1 MKTLLLII
9 AFLCVGF
16 SQLSAQI
23 KINEVNC
30 YNLGDGRYYC
40 QDKESKEPLE
50 GSVRM
55 IDGYNSQYIEAV
67 FNKGIPNG
75 SWKLFKN
82 NVLIEEY
89 TYKDGI
95 LDGDYKE
102 YYMDGSKKSERH
114 FVNGKAEGK
123 FIKYYSNGKVESE
136 VNYKNGEQDGA
147 EVFYDSEGN
156 VRSSATYSTGKETGS
171 KKQLITSNTGD
182 YELSANYRGG
192 KYDGAYSEI
201 FTNGNTKVKGNYIN
215 GKKDGT
221 WEFGKKDGS
230 KIRTEVYANDDKI
243 KETIYYNDGS
253 VEVIRELKNGKKNG
267 WERTYNFREG
277 TLKSEIYYRDGE
289 VSLNTAANDGAS
301 GKNAGLAKQTKQIT
315 SNYGIYIQS
324 FYQNNGKYEGE
335 YAEQWAEGDKAM
347 KTKGQ
352 YENGKKTGLWMY
364 CNTSGQKERE
374 ETFANDKL
382 EGKQTFYDRSGK
394 ISKYYNYKND
404 VKDGE
409 YAIYSNAV
417 LSEKGTY
424 VNDRVEGLRT
434 YYYPNGK
441 PQRETILPHTSN
453 GEQIE
458 KEYSETGVL
467 LSEFHYEGGRQVS
480 EKQYFNNGK
489 LKRALQL
496 DANGKLSVVE
506 EYDESGKKILPVSK

>member
-1 MKTLLLII
+1 MKTLLLTIMV
-9 AFLCVGF
+9 LCINL
-16 SQLSAQI
+16 SLLSAQI

-40 QDKESKEPLE
+40 QDEKSKEPLE
-50 GSVRM
+50 GKVRM
-55 IDGYNSQYIEAV
+55 IDGYNSQYVEAV
-67 FNKGIPNG
+67 FKKGIPNG

-82 NVLIEEY
+82 NVLVEEY
-89 TYKDGI
+89 TYKEGI

-123 FIKYYSNGKVESE
+123 FIKYYSGGKIESE
-136 VNYKNGEQDGA
+136 VNFKNGEQDGT
-147 EVFYDSEGN
+147 EIFYDSEGK

-171 KKQLITSNTGD
+171 KKQLITSNVGD
-182 YELSANYRGG
+182 YELSANYKDG

-201 FTNGNTKVKGNYIN
+201 FTNGNIKVKGNYMN

-243 KETIYYNDGS
+243 KETIYYTDGS

-267 WERTYNFREG
+267 WERTYNFGEG
-277 TLKSEIYYRDGE
+277 TLKREIYYRDGV
-289 VSLNTAANDGAS
+289 VSSNTTDGGGVS
-301 GKNAGLAKQTKQIT
+301 GKNAGLARQTKQIT

-335 YAEQWAEGDKAM
+335 YTEQWAEGDKAM

-352 YENGKKTGLWMY
+352 YENGKKTGLWIY
-364 CNTSGQKERE
+364 YNQSGQKEKE
-374 ETFANDKL
+374 ETFAGDKL
-382 EGKQTFYDRSGK
+382 EGKQTFYDRSNK
-394 ISKYYNYKND
+394 VSKYYNYKND

-441 PQRETILPHTSN
+441 PKSETILPHNPN
-453 GEQIE
+453 GERVE
-458 KEYSETGVL
+458 KEYSEKGILIT
-467 LSEFHYEGGRQVS
+467 EFRYESGRQVS
-480 EKQYFNNGK
+480 EKHYFDNGK
-489 LKRALQL
+489 LKQVQQL
-496 DANGKLSVVE
+496 DENGRLRVVE
-506 EYDESGKKILPVSK
+506 EYDENGKKIK

>member
-1 MKTLLLII
+1 MKTLLLATMI
-9 AFLCVGF
+9 LCTAL

-23 KINEVNC
+23 KINDVNC

-40 QDKESKEPLE
+40 QNKETKEPLE

-55 IDGYNSQYIEAV
+55 IDGYTSQYVEAV
-67 FNKGIPNG
+67 FKKGIPDG
-75 SWKLFKN
+75 SWKRYEN
-82 NVLIEEY
+82 NVLVEEY
-89 TYKDGI
+89 TYKEGI
-95 LDGDYKE
+95 LNGDYKT
-102 YYMDGSKKSERH
+102 YYTDGSKKSERQ

-123 FIKYYSNGKVESE
+123 FIKYYTNGKIESE
-136 VNYKNGEQDGA
+136 VNFKNGEQDGA

-156 VRSSATYSTGKETGS
+156 VRSSATYSTGKENGT
-171 KKQLITSNTGD
+171 KKQSYGD
-182 YELSANYRGG
+182 YELSANYKDG

-201 FTNGNTKVKGNYIN
+201 FTNGNTKVKGNYID

-243 KETIYYNDGS
+243 KETIYYTDGS
-253 VEVIRELKNGKKNG
+253 VEVVRELKNGKKNG

-289 VSLNTAANDGAS
+289 VSSNTADGNGAS
-301 GKNAGLAKQTKQIT
+301 GKNSGLAKQTKQIT
-315 SNYGIYIQS
+315 SNYGIYIQT

-335 YAEQWAEGDKAM
+335 YTEQWAEGDKAM

-352 YENGKKTGLWMY
+352 YENGKKTGLWIY
-364 CNTSGQKERE
+364 YNQYGQKERE
-374 ETFANDKL
+374 ETFADDKL
-382 EGKQTFYDRSGK
+382 DGKQTFYDRSEK
-394 ISKYYNYKND
+394 VSKYYNYKND

-409 YAIYSNAV
+409 YAVYSNAV

-441 PQRETILPHTSN
+441 SQRETLLPHNPN
-453 GEQIE
+453 GERVE
-458 KEYSETGVL
+458 KEYSEKGIL
-467 LSEFHYEGGRQVS
+467 LTEFRYEGGQQVS
-480 EKQYFNNGK
+480 EKHYFDNGK
-489 LKRALQL
+489 LKQALQL
-496 DANGKLSVVE
+496 DENGRLKVVE
-506 EYDESGKKILPVSK
+506 EYDESGKKIK